1 MEAVRLRIAD
11 KYFFD
16 NAELLLPSIKDAAGG
31 LLEDGVNAW
40 LTQMYNLTPK
50 THKDRGVARSG
61 YDAKELNGALREKM
75 NVISGIHKETCVDC
89 GALLSKGKEGFDF
102 SLFDEEYNIVK
113 LRNAFVGNPGRY
125 DGEEILKTINK
136 RVFKPGGSTYSKR
149 EWCKEIA
156 SLGGTLGKNIN
167 HHKNR
172 YTIVDEIQFG
182 NWALAEHDLLRLMG
196 SAVDGEIDYYIYITA
211 TGELE
216 KKLSRGIV
224 TFSKAVD
231 LFKNNKRLFRTP
243 VWVIGIDIDN
253 S

>member
-1 MEAVRLRIAD
+1 M
-11 KYFFD
+11 
-16 NAELLLPSIKDAAGG
+16 
-31 LLEDGVNAW
+31 
-40 LTQMYNLTPK
+40 
-50 THKDRGVARSG
+50 
-61 YDAKELNGALREKM
+61 
-75 NVISGIHKETCVDC
+75 
-89 GALLSKGKEGFDF
+89 
-102 SLFDEEYNIVK
+102 
-113 LRNAFVGNPGRY
+113 GNPGRY

-136 RVFKPGGSTYSKR
+136 RVFKPSGDTYSKCEWR
-149 EWCKEIA
+149 EEVA
-156 SLGGTLGKNIN
+156 SLGGTLGKNIS
-167 HHKNR
+167 HQKNR
-172 YTIVDEIQFG
+172 YTIVGEIQFG

-216 KKLSRGIV
+216 KKLSKGIV